1 MAKKP
6 ITVEQGEF
14 HPLTPAR
21 WDAFESLFG
30 PNGACAGCW
39 CAWFLMTHREYNEAG
54 KEGHKELMRMLVHS
68 GVEPGLIAYA
78 DGVPAGWVA
87 LAPRER
93 YKRLVTSKQLGPVD
107 DQPVWVIPCFFS
119 HRNYRRQGLMERL
132 LNAAINYSRSKGVK
146 ILEAFPLDVEG
157 KMSSIQM
164 YTGKSSVF
172 YKLGFNEVARRDY
185 RPILRLDLN

>member
-6 ITVEQGEF
+6 IAVQKWEF

-21 WDAFESLFG
+21 WDDFETLFG

-39 CAWFLMTHREYNEAG
+39 CAWFLMTNREFTEAK
-54 KEGHKELMRMLVHS
+54 KEGHKQLMRDLVDT
-68 GVEPGLIAYA
+68 GVEPGIIAYA

-93 YKRLVTSKQLGPVD
+93 YKRLATSKQLGAVD
-107 DQPVWVIPCFFS
+107 DKAVWVIPCFFI
-119 HRNYRRQGLMERL
+119 HRDYRRQGLMGKL
-132 LNAAINYSRSKGVK
+132 LTAAIDYAKSRGVK
-146 ILEAFPLDVEG
+146 TLEAFPLDVEG

-172 YKLGFNEVARRDY
+172 YELGFNEVARRDY
-185 RPILRLDLN
+185 RPILRLEL